1 MDKFLAFGNVLEAV
15 SGQLRHHHR
24 YNEGLDHVLKADA
37 FLVLK
42 QATPGEPVD
51 LPNKLMARAI
61 NMD

>member
-1 MDKFLAFGNVLEAV
+1 MDKFLAFGKVLEAV
-15 SGQLRHHHR
+15 SGHLRHHHR

-37 FLVLK
+37 SLVLK

-51 LPNKLMARAI
+51 LPNKLMARAM